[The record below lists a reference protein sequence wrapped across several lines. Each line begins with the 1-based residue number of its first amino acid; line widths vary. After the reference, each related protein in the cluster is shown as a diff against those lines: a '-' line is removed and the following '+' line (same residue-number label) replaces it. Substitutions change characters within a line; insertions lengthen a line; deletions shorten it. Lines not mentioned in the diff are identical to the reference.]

1 MDLST
6 IGKVIADR
14 VVDPI
19 MVVISWGL
27 FFSLW
32 RLFPKL
38 DLLVSAF
45 LASVV
50 SALVLATVITG
61 AVPNLPE
68 EADVL
73 VARFISALIQCGIA
87 VALIRAWQR
96 FRA

>member
-1 MDLST
+1 MELST
-6 IGKVIADR
+6 AGKVIADR
-14 VVDPI
+14 IVDPI
-19 MVVISWGL
+19 MVVITLGL

-38 DLLVSAF
+38 NLLVSAL

-50 SALVLATVITG
+50 SALVLATVIAG

-73 VARFISALIQCGIA
+73 FARFISALIQCGIA
-87 VALIRAWQR
+87 AALIRAWQR